1 MLVVLFFTCYLLS
14 VFYQLKKTNEYLRK
28 KVGDSPDSKA
38 RDPQTYP
45 TPPFAKRCYDSIT
58 KRSTEELMAFLSTVK
73 GGALCVTYFDEAHE
87 LEASF
92 WVLLRL
98 LQNQA
103 SNIKMWYTFMGTKPS
118 FSYYSPSQPTG

>member
-1 MLVVLFFTCYLLS
+1 M
-14 VFYQLKKTNEYLRK
+14 FYQLKKTNEYSRK

-45 TPPFAKRCYDSIT
+45 TPPFAKRCYDAIT